1 MSQKISIGV
10 IGGGPG
16 GYVAA
21 LRAAQLGAEV
31 TLIEREK
38 LGGVCLN
45 NGCIPTKALLHA
57 ASVYVDAKNGA
68 HCGVLAEP
76 KLDFAKTQS
85 YKAGVVKRLV
95 SGVGSLLNA
104 AKITVLFGTASFKN
118 AHTLEV
124 KTPAS
129 SQNNALELSF
139 DKIIIAAGS
148 IPALPPIPG
157 IKSPQCIDS
166 TGALALEAIPASLVI
181 IGGGVIGMEIA
192 TLYNALGSKV
202 QVVEMLDDIL
212 PMLDRDITRAVRADL
227 SAKGVEIFTGTRVLE
242 IKDQGKEAVVV
253 AENNGKKEFRAEKVL
268 VAIGRKSNTASLNL
282 EAAGIGHDRG
292 RISVNDKMETSVP
305 GVYAIG
311 DCNGRIMLA
320 HVASDQGETAAEN
333 ALGGSV
339 IFKAD
344 TNPSCVYTSPEC
356 AGVGLTEAQAKEK
369 GLDYVV
375 GKFPL
380 LANGKALIMNGG
392 KGVIK
397 IIAGAKYKEI
407 LGVHIF
413 GPRATD
419 LIAEAA
425 LGIRLEATM
434 DEIISTIHAHP
445 TVAEAFREAALAVEK
460 RAIHIP
466 NR

>member
-1 MSQKISIGV
+1 MTLGV

-31 TLIEREK
+31 TLIEQGK

-45 NGCIPTKALLHA
+45 VGCIPTKALLHA
-57 ASVYVDAKNGA
+57 AEVFVEAGEGR

-76 KLDFAKTQS
+76 ELDFTKVQS
-85 YKAGVVKRLV
+85 YKEGVVKRLV
-95 SGVGSLLNA
+95 NGVGSLLKA
-104 AKITVLFGTASFKN
+104 AGVTVVYGTASFKN
-118 AHTLEV
+118 AR
-124 KTPAS
+124 
-129 SQNNALELSF
+129 ALLVESNEGARELTF
-139 DKIIIAAGS
+139 DKIIIATGS
-148 IPALPPIPG
+148 IPAFPPIPG
-157 IKSPQCIDS
+157 INSPRCIDS
-166 TGALALEAIPASLVI
+166 TGALALESVPASLVI
-181 IGGGVIGMEIA
+181 IGGGVIGMEMA
-192 TLYNALGSKV
+192 TVYNSFGSKV
-202 QVVEMLDDIL
+202 QVVEMLDEIL
-212 PMLDRDITRAVRADL
+212 PMLDRDITKAVRADI
-227 SAKGVEIFTGTRVLE
+227 SGKGVEIFTGAKVLE
-242 IKDQGKEAVVV
+242 IKDQGGEAVVV
-253 AENNGKKEFRAEKVL
+253 AESGGRREFKAEKVL
-268 VAIGRKSNTASLNL
+268 VAIGRKTNTAALNL
-282 EAAGIGHDRG
+282 DAVGIGHDRG
-292 RISVNDKMETSVP
+292 RITVNDKMETSLP

-320 HVASDQGETAAEN
+320 HVASDQGEIAAEN
-333 ALGGSV
+333 ALCGGNAV
-339 IFKAD
+339 FRAD

-356 AGVGLTEAQAKEK
+356 AGVGLTEEQAKAQ
-369 GLDYVV
+369 GLEYVT

-392 KGVIK
+392 KGLIK
-397 IIAGAKYKEI
+397 IIAGARYKEL

-425 LGIRLEATM
+425 LGLRLEATM

-445 TVAEAFREAALAVEK
+445 TLAEAFREAALAVEK